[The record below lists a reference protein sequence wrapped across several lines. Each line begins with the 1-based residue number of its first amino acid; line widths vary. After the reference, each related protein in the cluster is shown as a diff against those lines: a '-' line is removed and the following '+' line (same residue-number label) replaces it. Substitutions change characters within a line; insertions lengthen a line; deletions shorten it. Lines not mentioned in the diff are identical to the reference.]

1 MRLYEFD
8 NELILQCTLNVKR
21 KKKVCN
27 FIYLNFKISLSY
39 NLNFML
45 KCNEKNVC
53 LYSIAVAQCK
63 VSFLIPIVLT

>member
-1 MRLYEFD
+1 ML
-8 NELILQCTLNVKR
+8 KG

-27 FIYLNFKISLSY
+27 FIYLNFKISLSC
-39 NLNFML
+39 NVNFML

-63 VSFLIPIVLT
+63 ISFLIPIVLT

>member
-8 NELILQCTLNVKR
+8 NELILQCILNVKR

-53 LYSIAVAQCK
+53 L
-63 VSFLIPIVLT
+63 